1 MLPRIKF
8 RNGNVFRPDLKD
20 EREVAFLR
28 EWGRVFHNVGA
39 QKENAPSPYVTE
51 FIVGTVRSDLEDER
65 RLRGR

>member
-1 MLPRIKF
+1 M
-8 RNGNVFRPDLKD
+8 KD
-20 EREVAFLR
+20 DREAAFLR
-28 EWGRVFHNVGA
+28 EWGRVYHNVGA